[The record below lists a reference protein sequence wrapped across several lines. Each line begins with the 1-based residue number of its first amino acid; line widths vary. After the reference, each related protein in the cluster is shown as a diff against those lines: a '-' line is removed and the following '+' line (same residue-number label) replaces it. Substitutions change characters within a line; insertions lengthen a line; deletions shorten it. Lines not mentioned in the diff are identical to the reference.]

1 VSKSD
6 SLSLVILHQAFL
18 YVWLCAHTAHAESWQ
33 TSQAWMVMAFPNAG
47 YRKAHLPIFAPTQI
61 MVEFRIW
68 GVANPWCIHTV
79 VQPAVDDWLQYFEG
93 LDLRGHP
100 HFWEHLQLAPRG
112 TEAYHH
118 PSMSLREPHTTQVYN
133 CFKPQNRRA
142 SAQIS
147 DKLRFWSRI
156 CGECH
161 EASPPIKPHA
171 PLTFPL
177 LEQLPATTNVSCN
190 TLCERT

>member
-47 YRKAHLPIFAPTQI
+47 IARHICQSLRQRKSWLNSGSGGWPTP
-61 MVEFRIW
+61 
-68 GVANPWCIHTV
+68 GVFI